1 MSCRCQR
8 LMARRPIAFFHSV
21 EGEPMVRKKTTSE
34 LEQAEI
40 KLQSLL
46 EKRDV
51 LNAEAKQMRQ
61 GRDLVHEKKREVGE
75 KLRSLKDRRA
85 SFAADAR
92 SHREKRDGLQGK
104 AKALIE
110 LKRKLRTSGHTD
122 VGAELRALT
131 RRVSQMEMRQQTA
144 SLTLSKENELIDEL
158 KESMK
163 RLKVLEGLKSDQDK
177 IVKEV
182 RDLDG
187 GITEL
192 FEAAEKEH
200 AAAVTSS
207 GKARAVHEETVGL
220 SRQIAALVS
229 EGNEKHEGYLAAR
242 GKADEVHAKVVD
254 MREKVLSIKGA
265 ARAEGREARDLL
277 RQQNRS
283 VRAAL
288 LDEKRLEASAD
299 AALKALLEKGKV
311 EIGR

>member
-1 MSCRCQR
+1 
-8 LMARRPIAFFHSV
+8 
-21 EGEPMVRKKTTSE
+21 MVRKKTTSE

-40 KLQSLL
+40 KLESLL
-46 EKRDV
+46 QKRDM
-51 LNAEAKQMRQ
+51 LNAEAQQMRQ
-61 GRDLVHEKKREVGE
+61 ERDLVHEKKREVGE
-75 KLRSLKDRRA
+75 RLRSLKDRRA
-85 SFAADAR
+85 SFAAEAR
-92 SHREKRDGLQGK
+92 GHREKRDGLQGK

-122 VGAELRALT
+122 VEAELRALT

-144 SLTLSKENELIDEL
+144 SLTVSKENELIDEL

-163 RLKVLEGLKSDQDK
+163 RLKVLQGLKSDQDK
-177 IVKEV
+177 IAKEV

-200 AAAVTSS
+200 AAAIALS

-220 SRQIAALVS
+220 SREVAALVS
-229 EGNEKHEGYLAAR
+229 DGNEKHEAYLAAR
-242 GKADEVHAKVVD
+242 EKADEVHAKAVE

-265 ARAEGREARDLL
+265 KRAEARESRDLL

-288 LDEKRLEASAD
+288 LDEKKLEASAD
-299 AALKALLEKGKV
+299 AALKALFEKGKV

>member
-1 MSCRCQR
+1 
-8 LMARRPIAFFHSV
+8 
-21 EGEPMVRKKTTSE
+21 MVRKKTTSE

-51 LNAEAKQMRQ
+51 LNAEAQQMRQ
-61 GRDLVHEKKREVGE
+61 ERDLAHETKREVGE
-75 KLRSLKDRRA
+75 RLRSLKDRRA

-92 SHREKRDGLQGK
+92 DHREKRDGLQGK

-131 RRVSQMEMRQQTA
+131 KRVSQMEMRQQTA

-158 KESMK
+158 KDSMK
-163 RLKVLEGLKSDQDK
+163 RLKVLEALKSDQDK
-177 IVKEV
+177 IAKEV

-200 AAAVTSS
+200 EAAVASS
-207 GKARAVHEETVGL
+207 GKARAVHEETVDL
-220 SRQIAALVS
+220 SRQIAALVF
-229 EGNEKHEGYLAAR
+229 EGNEKHEGYLAAK
-242 GKADEVHAKVVD
+242 GKADEVHAKVVE

-265 ARAEGREARDLL
+265 KRAEVRESRDLL

-288 LDEKRLEASAD
+288 LDEEKLEASAD
-299 AALKALLEKGKV
+299 AALRALLEKGKV